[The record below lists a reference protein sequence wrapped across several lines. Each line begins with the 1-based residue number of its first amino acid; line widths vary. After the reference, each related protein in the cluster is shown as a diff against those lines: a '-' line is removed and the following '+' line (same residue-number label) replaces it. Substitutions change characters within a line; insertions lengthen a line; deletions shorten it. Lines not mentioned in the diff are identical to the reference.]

1 MIVKVKNKEVKIP
14 DKEIKNLIWIL
25 LLFIIGFIVGC
36 FAMNMEKQN
45 TIMGLEKTIE
55 EKQKKIDEQYV
66 EIDSLRETVYMYN
79 LYGK

>member
-1 MIVKVKNKEVKIP
+1 MKFYDKDLTKK

>member
-1 MIVKVKNKEVKIP
+1 MKFYDKDLTKK

-25 LLFIIGFIVGC
+25 LLFIIGFVVGC
-36 FAMNMEKQN
+36 FAMNMEKQS
-45 TIMGLEKTIE
+45 TIIELEKTIE

>member
-1 MIVKVKNKEVKIP
+1 MKFY
-14 DKEIKNLIWIL
+14 DKDLTKKDQEIKKLIWIL
-25 LLFIIGFIVGC
+25 LLFVIGFIVGC
-36 FAMNMEKQN
+36 FTMNMEKQN
-45 TIMGLEKTIE
+45 TITELEKTIE

>member
-1 MIVKVKNKEVKIP
+1 
-14 DKEIKNLIWIL
+14 
-25 LLFIIGFIVGC
+25 
-36 FAMNMEKQN
+36 MNMEKQN
-45 TIMGLEKTIE
+45 TITELEKTIE

>member
-1 MIVKVKNKEVKIP
+1 MKFYDRDLTKK

-36 FAMNMEKQN
+36 FTMNMEKQN
-45 TIMGLEKTIE
+45 TITELEKTIE
-55 EKQKKIDEQYV
+55 EKQRKIDEQYV

>member
-1 MIVKVKNKEVKIP
+1 MKFYDKDLTKK

-36 FAMNMEKQN
+36 FTMNMEKQN
-45 TIMGLEKTIE
+45 TITELEKTIE
-55 EKQKKIDEQYV
+55 EKRKKIDEQYV

>member
-1 MIVKVKNKEVKIP
+1 MKFY
-14 DKEIKNLIWIL
+14 DKDLTKKDQEIKKLIWIL
-25 LLFIIGFIVGC
+25 LLFVIGFIVGC
-36 FAMNMEKQN
+36 FAMNMKKQN
-45 TIMGLEKTIE
+45 TIMELEKTIE

>member
-1 MIVKVKNKEVKIP
+1 MKFYDRDLTKK

-45 TIMGLEKTIE
+45 AIMELEKTIE

>member
-1 MIVKVKNKEVKIP
+1 MKFYDKDLTKK

-36 FAMNMEKQN
+36 FTMNMEKQN
-45 TIMGLEKTIE
+45 TITELEKTIE
-55 EKQKKIDEQYV
+55 EKQRKIDEQYV